1 MHQFRKKY
9 IVLRF
14 LFDQKCVKESK
25 KVLNWQNVDRCK
37 KSSILRPLV
46 YIDEQKRASFQ
57 NLTQAI
63 YLIQPQN
70 KSQQLL
76 SLSSCRQGYHVNVSF
91 FILFLICLCLP
102 MHLQH
107 DGYTTAVHTSH
118 LPTYIRVV
126 PEYSKEPHDLLGY
139 MSQLSTLFS

>member
-70 KSQQLL
+70 WSQQLL

-91 FILFLICLCLP
+91 FYPFLNLSMFTNALATRRL
-102 MHLQH
+102 HY
-107 DGYTTAVHTSH
+107 GR
-118 LPTYIRVV
+118 TYIT
-126 PEYSKEPHDLLGY
+126 
-139 MSQLSTLFS
+139 STYLYQGRPRIFQATS